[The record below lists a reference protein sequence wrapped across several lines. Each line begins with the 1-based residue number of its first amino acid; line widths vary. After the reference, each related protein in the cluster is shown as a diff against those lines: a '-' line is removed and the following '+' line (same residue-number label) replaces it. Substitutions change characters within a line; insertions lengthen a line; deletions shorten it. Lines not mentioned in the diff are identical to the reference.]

1 MEQARKW
8 LSNPG
13 QDDKGLG
20 QRAIALIVEEGRKVS
35 PFQRV
40 KMHKMLT
47 FFHSSGRRWST
58 RRTKSRNSPIM
69 R

>member
-35 PFQRV
+35 MVFYLLCF
-40 KMHKMLT
+40 KICT
-47 FFHSSGRRWST
+47 FALRELSQF
-58 RRTKSRNSPIM
+58 
-69 R
+69 

>member
-20 QRAIALIVEEGRKVS
+20 QRAIALIVEEGRKV
-35 PFQRV
+35 
-40 KMHKMLT
+40 K
-47 FFHSSGRRWST
+47 
-58 RRTKSRNSPIM
+58 
-69 R
+69 